1 MARVFDVVEYPSE
14 MADELVHRFPETGI
28 ADLRFGSQV
37 IVRESQAAVF
47 FRDGRALDVLGPGRH
62 TISTANVPLLTNLL
76 GKLFGDRTPFTA
88 EVYFVSMRE
97 FADRKWGTPQPIIVR
112 NTGVGLGIALLQGF
126 GTYSFQVKDPQ
137 QFVTQIVGQ
146 LGAYRTS
153 DIETRLRTMLLSR
166 LQDLLGETT
175 SQKNVLDLIGLT
187 DELGAGVRAKSQ
199 DDFLAIGLLLKSF
212 YIGNLKP
219 SDKSAKELREMGMLD
234 MQTYTQLQ
242 AADAMRD
249 AAQNPSGGAGL
260 TAGIGAGMGIG
271 NVLSGSLAG
280 MTQGQSQTQPTTPSA
295 SNVMPDIMTPSEAAG
310 FLKVSEEDVVAAI
323 NAGDLKARKIGSAYR
338 ISKDALQDYLR
349 GRFYKSVQKKVGTNA
364 NLFYSTRWLYES
376 TPVSYPQPPRS
387 VQPRHMTM
395 ARMSPHPVLRN
406 H

>member
-1 MARVFDVVEYPSE
+1 MARIFDVVEYPSE
-14 MADELVHRFPETGI
+14 MVDEIVHRFPETGV
-28 ADLRFGSQV
+28 ADLRLGSQV

-47 FRDGRALDVLGPGRH
+47 FRDGRALDVLGRGRH
-62 TISTANVPLLTNLL
+62 TITTANVPLLTGLL

-88 EVYFVSMRE
+88 EVYYVSMRE

-112 NTGVGLGIALLQGF
+112 NAGVGLGIALLQGF
-126 GTYSFQVKDPQ
+126 GTYSFQVTDPQ

-146 LGAYRTS
+146 LGTYRTS
-153 DIETRLRTMLLSR
+153 DIENRLRTMLLSR

-175 SQKNVLDLIGLT
+175 SEKNVLDLIGLT
-187 DELGAGVRAKSQ
+187 DELGAGVRAKAQ

-219 SDKSAKELREMGMLD
+219 SDKSAKELRDMGMLD

-249 AAQNPSGGAGL
+249 AAQNPAGGAGL

-271 NVLSGSLAG
+271 NALSGSLAG
-280 MTQGQSQTQPTTPSA
+280 MMQGQGQSQTQPIAPA
-295 SNVMPDIMTPSEAAG
+295 AAGMPDVMTPSEAAG
-310 FLKVSEEDVVAAI
+310 FLKVSEEDVLAAI

-338 ISKDALQDYLR
+338 ISKESLQEYLH
-349 GRFYKSVQKKVGTNA
+349 G
-364 NLFYSTRWLYES
+364 
-376 TPVSYPQPPRS
+376 
-387 VQPRHMTM
+387 
-395 ARMSPHPVLRN
+395 
-406 H
+406 